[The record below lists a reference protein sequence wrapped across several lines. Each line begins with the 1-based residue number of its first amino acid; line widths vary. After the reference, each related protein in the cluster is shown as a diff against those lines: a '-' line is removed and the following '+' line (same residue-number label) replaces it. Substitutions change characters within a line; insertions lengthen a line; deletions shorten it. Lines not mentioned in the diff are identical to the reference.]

1 MSATVNVVKPYFL
14 DLLVVGELQINCY
27 LFGCLAT
34 REAVIIDPGG
44 DAALIEDKVAERQAV
59 VKEVLLTHGHFDHIG
74 ALTEIR
80 NHYGCPVSI
89 HADEASA
96 ITNPMINLSALTG
109 GSIVSRAAERVLED
123 GDHVPVG
130 NLTLDVLHTPGHTRG
145 SICLV
150 HDKLLFSGDTL
161 FNSGIGRT
169 DLPGGNMTE
178 LERSIITRIYS
189 LPDDTMVL
197 PGHGD
202 ATSVGFEK
210 KHNPYV
216 RPR

>member
-1 MSATVNVVKPYFL
+1 
-14 DLLVVGELQINCY
+14 
-27 LFGCLAT
+27 
-34 REAVIIDPGG
+34 
-44 DAALIEDKVAERQAV
+44 
-59 VKEVLLTHGHFDHIG
+59 
-74 ALTEIR
+74 
-80 NHYGCPVSI
+80 
-89 HADEASA
+89 
-96 ITNPMINLSALTG
+96 MINLSALTG
-109 GSIVSRAAERVLED
+109 GSIVSRAAENFLED
-123 GDHVPVG
+123 GDRIPVG
-130 NLTLDVLHTPGHTRG
+130 NLTLEVLYTPGHSRG
-145 SICLV
+145 SICLL

-161 FNSGIGRT
+161 FNTGIGRT

-202 ATSVGFEK
+202 ATSIGYEK